1 MKKYPFAQSKITQD
15 LDKKNK
21 ILNFLGFLLFL
32 YLFLFSL
39 VLIKNSFNEIG
50 GHILKITRGDIN
62 EINAFGF
69 GWLLT
74 LIMQSSGAATSA
86 LVALNFAGIIGP
98 VVLIYMVIGTRIGTT
113 ITALFV
119 ALLVSAK
126 RRDFRHGFE
135 IGLANLVYAFPIVI
149 FMFFLEYFFS
159 FFSKVGN
166 YFIVSGVP
174 FKITFIDKIT
184 LPLINLI
191 KFIPEY
197 FLALLGVFLLIFSLK
212 KMPCF
217 MLQLW
222 GEDYLRKKIN
232 NHFKNKYFSFFIG
245 FLIAVFLTSTSIT
258 LILLIPLIISRIIN
272 LKKVIPYII
281 GTNLGGVVD
290 AVIGGL
296 VIGKTSLPAI
306 FTYVSFSIIGL
317 FWLLNID
324 LMFNIT
330 KFISKKTLHISKKR
344 AIFFVLFFILL
355 ALVLSL
361 I

>member
-1 MKKYPFAQSKITQD
+1 MQD
-15 LDKKNK
+15 LNGKKN
-21 ILNFLGFLLFL
+21 ILYFLGFLLFL

-39 VLIKNSFNEIG
+39 VLIKYSFSEIG
-50 GHILKITRGDIN
+50 EHLLKITGDNIN

-74 LIMQSSGAATSA
+74 LIMQSSGATTSA
-86 LVALNFAGIIGP
+86 LIALNFAGIIGP
-98 VVLIYMVIGTRIGTT
+98 IVLIYMVIGTRIGTT
-113 ITALFV
+113 ITALLV
-119 ALLVSAK
+119 ALFVSAK

-135 IGLANLVYAFPIVI
+135 IGLANLVYAFPIAI

-166 YFIVSGVP
+166 YFITFGVP

-184 LPLINLI
+184 LPLISLI

-197 FLALLGVFLLIFSLK
+197 FLALLGVLLLIFSLK
-212 KMPCF
+212 KMPVF
-217 MLQLW
+217 MLRLW
-222 GEDYLRKKIN
+222 GEDYIRKKISKY
-232 NHFKNKYFSFFIG
+232 FKKKHFSFFIG
-245 FLIAVFLTSTSIT
+245 FLIALFLTSTSIT
-258 LILLIPLIISRIIN
+258 IALLIPLIVSRLIN

-290 AVIGGL
+290 AVVGGL
-296 VIGKTSLPAI
+296 VIGKTSLPAV
-306 FTYVSFSIIGL
+306 FTYVSFSIVGL
-317 FWLLNID
+317 FWLFNTD

-330 KFISKKTLHISKKR
+330 KFISKETLHISKKR

-355 ALVLSL
+355 AILLSF

>member
-1 MKKYPFAQSKITQD
+1 MQD
-15 LDKKNK
+15 LKGKKR
-21 ILNFLGFLLFL
+21 IFNFLGFLLSL
-32 YLFLFSL
+32 YFFLFSL
-39 VLIKNSFNEIG
+39 VLIKYSFSEIG
-50 GHILKITRGDIN
+50 NYILKITGSNIS

-69 GWLLT
+69 GWLLA
-74 LIMQSSGAATSA
+74 LIVQSSGAATSA
-86 LVALNFAGIIGP
+86 LVALNYAGIVGP
-98 VVLIYMVIGTRIGTT
+98 GVLIYMVLGTRIGTT

-135 IGLANLVYAFPIVI
+135 VGLANLVYAFPIAI

-159 FFSKVGN
+159 FFSKIGN
-166 YFIVSGVP
+166 SLVVSELS

-184 LPLINLI
+184 MPLINLI

-197 FLALLGVFLLIFSLK
+197 FLAFLGIFLLIFSLRK
-212 KMPCF
+212 IPVF
-217 MLQLW
+217 MLRLW
-222 GEDYLRKKIN
+222 GEDYIRKKI
-232 NHFKNKYFSFFIG
+232 HTCFKKKYLSFFIG
-245 FLIAVFLTSTSIT
+245 FLIALFLTSTSIT
-258 LILLIPLIISRIIN
+258 ITLLVPLIVSRLIN

-290 AVIGGL
+290 AIIGGL
-296 VIGKTSLPAI
+296 IIGETSLPAI

-317 FWLLNID
+317 FWLFNTD

-330 KFISKKTLHISKKR
+330 KFISKRTLHISKKR
-344 AIFFVLFFILL
+344 AAIFVLFFILL
-355 ALVLSL
+355 AFVLSF

>member
-1 MKKYPFAQSKITQD
+1 MQD
-15 LDKKNK
+15 LNGTKR

-32 YLFLFSL
+32 YFFLFSL
-39 VLIKNSFNEIG
+39 VLIKYSFSEIG
-50 GHILKITRGDIN
+50 ENVLKITTSNIN

-74 LIMQSSGAATSA
+74 LIMQSSGAATSV
-86 LVALNFAGIIGP
+86 LIALNFAGTIGP
-98 VVLIYMVIGTRIGTT
+98 IVVIYMVIGTRIGTT

-135 IGLANLVYAFPIVI
+135 IGLANLVYALPIAI

-159 FFSKVGN
+159 FFSKTGN
-166 YFIVSGVP
+166 YFIASGVP
-174 FKITFIDKIT
+174 FKINFIDKIT

-197 FLALLGVFLLIFSLK
+197 LLILLGIFLLILSLEK
-212 KMPCF
+212 IPVF
-217 MLQLW
+217 ILRLW
-222 GEDYLRKKIN
+222 GEDYTREKI
-232 NHFKNKYFSFFIG
+232 NKYFKKKYLSFFAG
-245 FLIAVFLTSTSIT
+245 LLIAFFLTSTSIT
-258 LILLIPLIISRIIN
+258 ITLLVPLIVSRLIN

-281 GTNLGGVVD
+281 GTNLGGVID
-290 AVIGGL
+290 AIIGGL
-296 VIGKTSLPAI
+296 IVGKTSLPAV

-317 FWLLNID
+317 FWLFNTD

-330 KFISKKTLHISKKR
+330 KFISKRTLHISKKR
-344 AIFFVLFFILL
+344 AILFVMFFILL
-355 ALVLSL
+355 ALFLSF